1 MHINLG
7 LPMTVLNV
15 MLPIVKQETT
25 ICRLY
30 ERWSSMVKWRIDNE
44 CYIGLDATGEPELRQ
59 WRGNSIRITEHLI
72 ITLSIR
78 SLDVN
83 VPSKR
88 QAQRFL
94 SKQNTFIKR

>member
-1 MHINLG
+1 MHHINLG

-30 ERWSSMVKWRIDNE
+30 ERWSSMIKWRIDNE

-59 WRGNSIRITEHLI
+59 WGRKFN
-72 ITLSIR
+72 
-78 SLDVN
+78 
-83 VPSKR
+83 
-88 QAQRFL
+88 
-94 SKQNTFIKR
+94 QNNRASHYNIVH